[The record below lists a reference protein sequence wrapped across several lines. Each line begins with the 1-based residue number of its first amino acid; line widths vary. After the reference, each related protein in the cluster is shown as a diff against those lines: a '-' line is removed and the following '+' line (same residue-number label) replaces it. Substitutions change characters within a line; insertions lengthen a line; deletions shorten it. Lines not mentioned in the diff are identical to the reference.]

1 MMVPEPR
8 RDYGIPRKHVQVYRP
23 FIILSGNFC
32 FDTEELGESG
42 ITVGLC
48 LLGAHCCGSRADEIM
63 EDTFM

>member
-42 ITVGLC
+42 ITGIVFAGGT
-48 LLGAHCCGSRADEIM
+48 LLWVQSR
-63 EDTFM
+63 